1 MFFLVLV
8 YHAWFLGSMV
18 QFEVVIFISLI
29 IEGTVFVSLVAAN
42 VLKTFS
48 FAVIL

>member
-1 MFFLVLV
+1 M
-8 YHAWFLGSMV
+8 LGSMV

-29 IEGTVFVSLVAAN
+29 IEGTVSISLVAAN
-42 VLKTFS
+42 VPNTFS